1 MEKQC
6 SKRLTL
12 NQRRNVL
19 TTALFILSTRSM
31 SALQC
36 LVDNPGFL
44 LQNCTQFGKL
54 YDHVCVE
61 SSFFGLHQA
70 KSRNLFTSEQKLFSV
85 EMVLQTL
92 LRQCWFEPGYL
103 DAMLSATTARSFA
116 GALGSMKLFGGALQ
130 FTLYTLYTLH
140 STLSTPHSTL
150 YTLRSTLS
158 IGTPHST
165 LHTLH
170 PTLHTLHSSLYT
182 LHSTLHALHF
192 TLHTPHST
200 LYTLHST
207 LYTLYTPHST
217 LYTPHSLLYT
227 PHSTL
232 YTFHSTLH
240 TLHFPLHTADW
251 QQGKNVQDSSKK
263 LLQKSVLRDCISM
276 CFDIC
281 AINIRVSIRVR
292 GLHLVLFFTNIFDG
306 ERPMNSPMFGAE
318 IS

>member
-85 EMVLQTL
+85 EMVLHTL

-150 YTLRSTLS
+150 HTLHFTLHTLQLTLL
-158 IGTPHST
+158 TPHST

-192 TLHTPHST
+192 TLHTPRSTLYTPHST

-207 LYTLYTPHST
+207 LYTLHTLQSPLHTLHST
-217 LYTPHSLLYT
+217 LL
-227 PHSTL
+227 TL
-232 YTFHSTLH
+232 HSTLH
-240 TLHFPLHTADW
+240 TLHFPLHTPHSTLSTPHCRLAT
-251 QQGKNVQDSSKK
+251 GEKCTRLFKK
-263 LLQKSVLRDCISM
+263 TI
-276 CFDIC
+276 
-281 AINIRVSIRVR
+281 
-292 GLHLVLFFTNIFDG
+292 
-306 ERPMNSPMFGAE
+306 AE
-318 IS
+318 ECSA

>member
-1 MEKQC
+1 
-6 SKRLTL
+6 
-12 NQRRNVL
+12 
-19 TTALFILSTRSM
+19 M

-85 EMVLQTL
+85 EMVLHTL

-150 YTLRSTLS
+150 HTLHFTLHTLQLTLL
-158 IGTPHST
+158 TPHST
-165 LHTLH
+165 L
-170 PTLHTLHSSLYT
+170 YT
-182 LHSTLHALHF
+182 PHSTLYTPHS
-192 TLHTPHST
+192 TLYTPHST

-207 LYTLYTPHST
+207 LHTLHFTLYTLHSTLYTLYSPHST

-251 QQGKNVQDSSKK
+251 QQGKNVQDCSKK

>member
-1 MEKQC
+1 
-6 SKRLTL
+6 
-12 NQRRNVL
+12 
-19 TTALFILSTRSM
+19 
-31 SALQC
+31 
-36 LVDNPGFL
+36 
-44 LQNCTQFGKL
+44 
-54 YDHVCVE
+54 
-61 SSFFGLHQA
+61 
-70 KSRNLFTSEQKLFSV
+70 
-85 EMVLQTL
+85 
-92 LRQCWFEPGYL
+92 
-103 DAMLSATTARSFA
+103 MLSGQSWLPAPKLHPIWKTLRPCLCGVFFFWPAPSKKPKPFHQWTEIVFCRDGAADLAPPVLVWTRVLGRHAVCYHRTIIRRGTGVDETFRRSLA
-116 GALGSMKLFGGALQ
+116 V
-130 FTLYTLYTLH
+130 YTLHTLH
-140 STLSTPHSTL
+140 STLYTFHSTLHTPHSTLYAPHFQLALLTPHSTL
-150 YTLRSTLS
+150 YTPHSTLY
-158 IGTPHST
+158 TPHST
-165 LHTLH
+165 LYT
-170 PTLHTLHSSLYT
+170 PHSTLYT

-217 LYTPHSLLYT
+217 LYTPHSLPYT

-251 QQGKNVQDSSKK
+251 QQGKNVQDCSKK